1 MTFEISSTHKNTL
14 FRAKSAVLARDFDLA
29 ICLFKRLLQ
38 EFPDN
43 LELLHELATTYIRSE
58 NDEDALSIYQQI
70 LKKDQND
77 FQALIGM
84 GGIYRRMGRFDESV
98 EVLERALDFD
108 GNSVQTYYTLGFTY
122 KQMGRFDDALECF
135 DHVIEQ
141 NPEDILAYNHLGGIY
156 SMRGDSKN
164 AIASYRRGLQLDAN
178 HPILHY
184 NLAHEYEKLGY
195 YDEVI
200 DEYEAALRAKPGW
213 SEAINGYAVFLM
225 SHNQFKESYN
235 ILCQGIEVTP
245 ENIHLQRSM
254 GIVQLKRSEYQ
265 DAGQR
270 FETVLRQEENDSRS
284 LIGLADV
291 YIHEGR
297 SEESRDLL
305 KKLEPVQEKSKGV
318 QLQYVRSLLNANR
331 FQEAGNLINDLINE
345 YSFDLGTVH
354 LLAEYFACCDDQDQ
368 LQQTLDKIQEIDSTY
383 FLHFLDVALRFRQ
396 IGNLEK
402 AQTYLV
408 EYLKHLP
415 HDPVALSALAS
426 CYEKCNQYGD
436 AMRFYQQA
444 LNLDTDNSY
453 LQKAMERISLCS
465 QLGCEQEEAEQEI
478 FVAPKVVSSL
488 QDIYSDA
495 AGRQEVPQEQKPV
508 RPSLHPLIDEEH
520 YRSDSSSHFL
530 FQTEHSPK
538 KKRSLEH
545 YDPLNLSETEEV
557 DGTEMPHL
565 AALTHDDG
573 PVDYE
578 PLFAVNPALDFQ
590 NEEDAI
596 FDNVNQKPDEIF
608 LQAGKSEP
616 EPIGEPVAA
625 PRSEPVKRSF
635 NEPLFDSWPEAA
647 SLPMRPQSD
656 DVAPAPRQRP
666 AMPASS
672 NEGLLPPKNYPVE
685 MEESEPVFELEP
697 VEQAYKPDFS
707 KPLDAAGEPELVEPV
722 YETDFDQPDFSQ
734 PDFSKPLDDDGE
746 PELVEPVYESEFEQP
761 NFPQP
766 DLNQPDFSKPLEEEL
781 EGELSEP
788 TFVPE
793 AEIEDRMPFQSEVD
807 MPWDFNGDAASMG
820 GEQELPVDELEEAE
834 EGYEATLPHHETDSV
849 SKEIEG
855 LMEKPTM
862 PKENTA
868 ILGLFQELKRLC
880 DYLPQDEKNGFNSSM
895 KVLQMEYIISK
906 LSGKPGLMALAEN
919 IREKG
924 LVEVPAERYDIVE
937 RFDEPAASARIM
949 NVMRPFV
956 QQLPDKEKSFY
967 LDDSLQHLLNRL
979 SEI

>member
-29 ICLFKRLLQ
+29 IRLFKRLLQ

-58 NDEDALSIYQQI
+58 NDEEALSIYQQI

-225 SHNQFKESYN
+225 SHNQFKEAYN

-254 GIVQLKRSEYQ
+254 GMVQLKRSEYQ

-284 LIGLADV
+284 LMGLADV

-444 LNLDTDNSY
+444 LNWDTDNSY

-495 AGRQEVPQEQKPV
+495 AGRQEVPQEQKTV
-508 RPSLHPLIDEEH
+508 RQSLHPLIDEEH

-530 FQTEHSPK
+530 FQTEHSPQ

-557 DGTEMPHL
+557 DGTERPHL

-596 FDNVNQKPDEIF
+596 FDNVNQKPDEMF
-608 LQAGKSEP
+608 LQEEPPEP

-625 PRSEPVKRSF
+625 PRREPVEEELMDLEPME
-635 NEPLFDSWPEAA
+635 EPLVEPLPG
-647 SLPMRPQSD
+647 SLPEPFFGSES
-656 DVAPAPRQRP
+656 APLPMSPDPDEAELTP
-666 AMPASS
+666 ADPSPVLSS
-672 NEGLLPPKNYPVE
+672 EDFLPPKDYPL
-685 MEESEPVFELEP
+685 EL
-697 VEQAYKPDFS
+697 DN
-707 KPLDAAGEPELVEPV
+707 EPELVEPEV
-722 YETDFDQPDFSQ
+722 
-734 PDFSKPLDDDGE
+734 
-746 PELVEPVYESEFEQP
+746 VEPVYESDFTE
-761 NFPQP
+761 
-766 DLNQPDFSKPLEEEL
+766 PDFAAAPLEPEL
-781 EGELSEP
+781 EDELSEP
-788 TFVPE
+788 AFVSE
-793 AEIEDRMPFQSEVD
+793 SEIEDRMPFQSEVD
-807 MPWDFNGDAASMG
+807 MPWDFNGSPAEMDNEDDFPLDG
-820 GEQELPVDELEEAE
+820 LEEAE
-834 EGYEATLPHHETDSV
+834 EGYEATLPHRDTDMV
-849 SKEIEG
+849 AKEIEQ
-855 LMEKPTM
+855 LLDNSVTSE
-862 PKENTA
+862 ENTA

-880 DYLPQDEKNGFNSSM
+880 GYLPQEEKDGFRSSM
-895 KVLQMEYIISK
+895 KLLQMEYIISK
-906 LSGKPGLMALAEN
+906 LSGKPGLMELAES
-919 IREKG
+919 IRDRG

-949 NVMRPFV
+949 NVMRPLV
-956 QQLPDKEKSFY
+956 QQLPDRDKSVY
-967 LDDSLQHLLNRL
+967 LEDSLQKLLDRL
-979 SEI
+979 SKI

>member
-1 MTFEISSTHKNTL
+1 MTFGISATHKNTL
-14 FRAKSAVLARDFDLA
+14 FRARSAVLARDFELA
-29 ICLFKRLLQ
+29 IRLFKRLLQ

-58 NDEDALSIYQQI
+58 QDEQALSIYQQI
-70 LKKDQND
+70 LQKDQND
-77 FQALIGM
+77 YAAHIGL
-84 GGIYRRMGRFDESV
+84 GGIYRRTSRFEESV
-98 EVLERALDFD
+98 EVLKRALSLD
-108 GNSVQTYYTLGFTY
+108 GDSVQTFYTLGFTF

-141 NPEDILAYNHLGGIY
+141 NPGDILAYNHLGSIY
-156 SMRGDSKN
+156 SLRGDSKN
-164 AIASYRRGLQLDAN
+164 AVASYRRGLQLDAN
-178 HPILHY
+178 HPILHF
-184 NLAHEYEKLGY
+184 NLAQEYEKLGY
-195 YDEVI
+195 YDEVLS
-200 DEYEAALRAKPGW
+200 EYEATLRAKPGW
-213 SEAINGYAVFLM
+213 SDAINSYALFLM
-225 SHNQFKESYN
+225 SHNQHTEAYN
-235 ILCQGIEVTP
+235 ILSQGIEVTP

-254 GIVQLKRSEYQ
+254 GMVQLKRSEYQ

-270 FETVLRQEENDSRS
+270 FETVLRQEEDDSRS
-284 LIGLADV
+284 LLGLADV
-291 YIHEGR
+291 YSHEGR
-297 SEESRDLL
+297 NEESLSLL
-305 KKLEPVQEKSKGV
+305 RRVEPVQEKSKGV

-331 FQEAGNLINDLINE
+331 FQEAGELLNELLNE
-345 YSFDLGTVH
+345 YHFNLGIGH
-354 LLAEYFACCDDQDQ
+354 LLSEYFACCDDLER
-368 LQQTLDKIQEIDSTY
+368 LQQTLDKIWEIDSSY

-402 AQTYLV
+402 AQVYLI
-408 EYLKHLP
+408 EYLKCVP
-415 HDPVALSALAS
+415 EDPVALSALAS
-426 CYEKCNQYGD
+426 CYEKGKQYGD

-444 LNLDTDNSY
+444 LNWDSDNSY
-453 LQKAMERISLCS
+453 LQKAVERISLCS
-465 QLGCEQEEAEQEI
+465 QLGSEQTDEQNN
-478 FVAPKVVSSL
+478 FVVPKVVSSL
-488 QDIYSDA
+488 QDIYSDR
-495 AGRQEVPQEQKPV
+495 AGYQELSREQKQQSA
-508 RPSLHPLIDEEH
+508 RLNPLIDEE
-520 YRSDSSSHFL
+520 YSRDESDSSFMLQKESA
-530 FQTEHSPK
+530 TK
-538 KKRSLEH
+538 KKKSLEQF
-545 YDPLNLSETEEV
+545 DPLVLDFDEAEEGFENGAPNLI
-557 DGTEMPHL
+557 
-565 AALTHDDG
+565 ALTNDDG

-578 PLFAVNPALDFQ
+578 PLYANPNLEFQ
-590 NEEDAI
+590 SEEDEL

-608 LQAGKSEP
+608 LQAGKPELEP
-616 EPIGEPVAA
+616 VGEPVAA
-625 PRSEPVKRSF
+625 PSEPVKRSF
-635 NEPLFDSWPEAA
+635 NELQFDSWPEAA
-647 SLPMRPQSD
+647 PLPMRPQSD

-666 AMPASS
+666 SMPASS
-672 NEGLLPPKNYPVE
+672 NERFLPPKNYPVK
-685 MEESEPVFELEP
+685 MEESGPVFEMEP

-707 KPLDAAGEPELVEPV
+707 
-722 YETDFDQPDFSQ
+722 Q
-734 PDFSKPLDDDGE
+734 PDFSKPFDDDGE

-793 AEIEDRMPFQSEVD
+793 SEIEDRMPFQSEVD
-807 MPWDFNGDAASMG
+807 MPWDFNGDAASMD
-820 GEQELPVDELEEAE
+820 GEQKLPVDELEEAE

-849 SKEIEG
+849 TKEIEG
-855 LMEKPTM
+855 LLEKPIM

-895 KVLQMEYIISK
+895 KALQMEYVISK